1 MSELQIKRKIASK
14 GVPADGSMKEG
25 ELIVNPADARL
36 WVGAVGADG
45 TGGIPPIS
53 LNPTV
58 SVKIAD
64 FSIDITDGVDHH
76 YKVASVAD
84 GGAAAIVVTIP
95 TGLPVGH
102 RFQVSCQADTTFV

>member
-1 MSELQIKRKIASK
+1 MSELQIKRRNLTTE
-14 GVPADGSMKEG
+14 VPADGSMKEG

-45 TGGIPPIS
+45 TGVIPPIS

-76 YKVASVAD
+76 YKVDTAGV
-84 GGAAAIVVTIP
+84 VVTIP
-95 TGLPVGH
+95 DTLPVGH